1 MHIKMKKKSDY
12 IVHSLAHA
20 LDIMEQFHADGNE
33 LNIID
38 IRKKLKLNK
47 KIATKLLATLSLHDF
62 VELNRATDNYRLGIR
77 TLQLGQTAVK
87 QMNLH
92 SLSIPI
98 LKSLTDDCNET
109 CWLGVMKDDGI
120 VCLDA
125 VESTLPVRI
134 TPKVGMILPVFCT
147 AAGKVL
153 LAGSIDGKHGAFPPV
168 MELMQYT
175 PNTITDPISLEGQ
188 LKMIATQGYAL
199 EDEELDLGVRGV
211 AAPIR
216 NYTSQVVGAIS
227 ISGPVMRFSKARIMD
242 ELVPMVKRAG
252 DEISMRVGYSLSTVA
267 GRNL

>member
-1 MHIKMKKKSDY
+1 MKKREKTDY
-12 IVHSLAHA
+12 LVQSLAYA

-33 LNIID
+33 VSIFD

-47 KIATKLLATLSLHDF
+47 KNATKLLATLALHDF
-62 VELNRATDNYRLGIR
+62 VELDKETNNYRLGIK
-77 TLQLGQTAVK
+77 TFQLGQTAVK
-87 QMNLH
+87 QMNIH
-92 SLSIPI
+92 SMSIPI

-109 CWLGVMKDDGI
+109 CWLGVMKDNNV
-120 VCLDA
+120 VCLDT

-134 TPKVGMILPVFCT
+134 APKIGMMLPVFCT

-153 LAGSIDGKHGAFPPV
+153 LAGAIDRTQRTSPLF

-175 PNTITDPISLEGQ
+175 PNTITDPTSLARQ
-188 LKMIATQGYAL
+188 LEMIATQGYAL

-227 ISGPVMRFSKARIMD
+227 ISGPVMRFSKSRIID

-252 DEISMRVGYSLSTVA
+252 DEISMRAGYSISTIA
-267 GRNL
+267 GMNR